1 MGGFVCGVC
10 GLGSFSCEDSVSFLR
25 FVRHCRCAWCESK
38 YFIPGLWA
46 VFAFCI
52 IFSFCFI
59 FGVVNGNDILKA
71 VSYSFFFSLVLFFR
85 WLSIR
90 LYVFAMFFACL
101 LFYLCVLSLL
111 AFGFPFCSFT
121 FLSLRGSNV

>member
-1 MGGFVCGVC
+1 MIAYIIGGM
-10 GLGSFSCEDSVSFLR
+10 R
-25 FVRHCRCAWCESK
+25 FHRFISHCKCAWYESK
-38 YFIPGLWA
+38 YFIPGLLIFS
-46 VFAFCI
+46 VFCI
-52 IFSFCFI
+52 FFSFCFI
-59 FGVVNGNDILKA
+59 VGVVNGNDILKA
-71 VSYSFFFSLVLFFR
+71 VSYSFFFSLVLFSR

-121 FLSLRGSNV
+121 FLSLGDCP